1 MFGWLVRT
9 FIRDDQ
15 NTGSPGVR
23 TAYGRLAGI
32 MGLVCNALLAA
43 GKLIVS
49 AASGSLSVAAD
60 AVNNLSDASSSLI
73 SLVGFK
79 LASRPADKE
88 HPFGHARYEYLAG
101 LMVAVIILVVG
112 VELFKGSLHKALNPS
127 PVAFSWTL
135 MAVLAASILVKLWMM
150 AFNRKAGRMIDSQT
164 LIAAAADSRNDV
176 MTTAAILAAS
186 LFSHYAGIELDG
198 WVGLAVA
205 VFILYSG
212 IGLVRDTLD
221 PLLGKAPDPA
231 FVQAI
236 KEAVLSYPGIIST
249 HDLLIHDYGPGRRFG
264 SVHVEMAAEDDVIS
278 NHDVI
283 ERIERDIARRF
294 NLHLVVHLDPILTG
308 EEAEGSL
315 RSWLDETV
323 RSVHPDL
330 SVHDAHI
337 VPGDERDSI
346 VFDLTVPPHLQKRAE
361 ALAGSI
367 RSIVQRAY
375 PNHGCDINIDKSY
388 DAVP

>member
-1 MFGWLVRT
+1 M
-9 FIRDDQ
+9 
-15 NTGSPGVR
+15 R

-150 AFNRKAGRMIDSQT
+150 AFNRKAGKMIDSQT

-198 WVGLAVA
+198 WVGLAA

-212 IGLVRDTLD
+212 IGLVRDTLTRCWASAG
-221 PLLGKAPDPA
+221 PCLCAGHQRL
-231 FVQAI
+231 FSAI
-236 KEAVLSYPGIIST
+236 RHHQHA
-249 HDLLIHDYGPGRRFG
+249 
-264 SVHVEMAAEDDVIS
+264 
-278 NHDVI
+278 
-283 ERIERDIARRF
+283 
-294 NLHLVVHLDPILTG
+294 
-308 EEAEGSL
+308 
-315 RSWLDETV
+315 
-323 RSVHPDL
+323 
-330 SVHDAHI
+330 
-337 VPGDERDSI
+337 
-346 VFDLTVPPHLQKRAE
+346 
-361 ALAGSI
+361 
-367 RSIVQRAY
+367 
-375 PNHGCDINIDKSY
+375 
-388 DAVP
+388 